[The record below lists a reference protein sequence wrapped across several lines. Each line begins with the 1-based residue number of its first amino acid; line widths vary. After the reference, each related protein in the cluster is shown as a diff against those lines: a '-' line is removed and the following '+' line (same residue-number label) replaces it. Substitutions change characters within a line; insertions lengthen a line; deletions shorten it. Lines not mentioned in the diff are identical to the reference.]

1 MAFAE
6 NLKQIRKEKGISQE
20 ELAEQLEV
28 SRQAVS
34 KWEQGAG
41 YPEVE
46 KLIALSHIFNV
57 SLDSLLS
64 EEAVKSSSNVDVTN
78 SVVKTGKIRI
88 SSFDGKSIVNCN
100 KVLSSQ
106 MFKARANEPKYAL
119 FGVDGY
125 SLWGETSTVLGWY
138 ADEEMLKKEIRQ
150 IMEAINHGEEA
161 YELKY
166 AVPVKKHWWRIKI
179 ED

>member
-20 ELAEQLEV
+20 ELAELLEV

-46 KLIALSHIFNV
+46 KLIALSQILSV
-57 SLDSLLS
+57 SLDSLMS
-64 EEAVKSSSNVDVTN
+64 EKTVKPSRTDPAN
-78 SVVKTGKIRI
+78 SVVQSGRIRI
-88 SSFDGKSIVNCN
+88 SSFDGKSIVNCR

-106 MFKARANEPKYAL
+106 MFKSRANEPKYAL

-138 ADEEMLKKEIRQ
+138 ADEETLKNEIRE
-150 IMEAINHGEEA
+150 IMEAMNHGEES

-166 AVPVKKHWWRIKI
+166 AVQVKKHGWRLKI